1 MPNNPHPDA
10 APSGA
15 RTRILVVEDD
25 FLIRMVLSEMLTD
38 EGYDVAEAESGD
50 LALPLLD
57 GSIALLLTDLQLPG
71 SLDGQALAALARR
84 SYPDL
89 PVIYTSGRSDVIVTA
104 GRHEMAVPKPYQNAD
119 IRAAILLMLAR

>member
-1 MPNNPHPDA
+1 MP
-10 APSGA
+10 GA

-38 EGYDVAEAESGD
+38 EGYDVVEAESGD

-57 GSIALLLTDLQLPG
+57 GSIGLLLTDLQLPG

-84 SYPDL
+84 SHPDL
-89 PVIYTSGRSDVIVTA
+89 PVIYTSGRPDVIVTS
-104 GRHEMAVPKPYQNAD
+104 GRREMAVPKPYQNAD